1 MPKMQ
6 FRKPSII
13 ACLIFGGSKRF
24 ELDIILI
31 FEQDIHLI
39 NQTPESS
46 WEVLGEYL
54 PRA

>member
-6 FRKPSII
+6 FGKPSII

-24 ELDIILI
+24 ELNIILT

-39 NQTPESS
+39 NQTPEPT
-46 WEVLGEYL
+46 WENIGL
-54 PRA
+54 RFN